1 MKRLHL
7 TPWRAVA
14 FVALVA
20 AASGGASAAVSVS
33 SGSIAACARH
43 TGGVLYLAAR
53 CAKHDERLK
62 WAITGPPGPNG
73 AQGAQGPP
81 GAQGAPG
88 PPGSPGVPAS
98 KLFAQV
104 RGDGTLAAS
113 SSGVQTARVGVGQ
126 YYVDLAGTSRIALR
140 LCKRAGFR
148 PAQAARLAMGT
159 GQPTPTSSRGDYLL
173 EWLSLRRHGARLDD
187 QPERAGRLRVSDRG
201 AVLSPAPT
209 RMRSHPTLQNGHDED
224 ELPTR

>member
-73 AQGAQGPP
+73 AQGPP

-126 YYVDLAGTSRIALR
+126 YYVDLGQDITDCVALVQEGGVPAGPGGSTGNGDGAAHANIFARGLPSRMAFPQATR
-140 LCKRAGFR
+140 CSSRRPTRAGW
-148 PAQAARLAMGT
+148 
-159 GQPTPTSSRGDYLL
+159 PTPRFRSGCCAEPRANQDEIGYNSI
-173 EWLSLRRHGARLDD
+173 EGA
-187 QPERAGRLRVSDRG
+187 
-201 AVLSPAPT
+201 
-209 RMRSHPTLQNGHDED
+209 
-224 ELPTR
+224 

>member
-20 AASGGASAAVSVS
+20 GASGGASAAVSVS

-81 GAQGAPG
+81 GASG
-88 PPGSPGVPAS
+88 PPGSPGVPTS

-104 RGDGTLAAS
+104 HGDGTLAAS

-126 YYVDLAGTSRIALR
+126 YYVDFGQEITDCVALVQEGGVPAGPGGSTGNADGAAHANIFGAGTTFSN
-140 LCKRAGFR
+140 GF
-148 PAQAARLAMGT
+148 P
-159 GQPTPTSSRGDYLL
+159 SGDTVL
-173 EWLSLRRHGARLDD
+173 
-187 QPERAGRLRVSDRG
+187 VS
-201 AVLSPAPT
+201 T
-209 RMRSHPTLQNGHDED
+209 TNQNGLADSAFQIGA
-224 ELPTR
+224 LC

>member
-20 AASGGASAAVSVS
+20 AASGVASATVSVS

-43 TGGVLYLAAR
+43 AGGVLYLAAM

-62 WAITGPPGPNG
+62 WAITGPPGLNG

-104 RGDGTLAAS
+104 RDDGRLAAS

-126 YYVDLAGTSRIALR
+126 YYVDFGQDITDCVALVQEGGVPAGPGGSTGNADGAARANILGAGTTFSNGFPSGDTVLVSTTNQSGLADSAFQIGAL
-140 LCKRAGFR
+140 C
-148 PAQAARLAMGT
+148 
-159 GQPTPTSSRGDYLL
+159 
-173 EWLSLRRHGARLDD
+173 
-187 QPERAGRLRVSDRG
+187 
-201 AVLSPAPT
+201 
-209 RMRSHPTLQNGHDED
+209 
-224 ELPTR
+224 

>member
-20 AASGGASAAVSVS
+20 AASGGASAALSIS

-53 CAKHDERLK
+53 CAKHDEPLK
-62 WAITGPPGPNG
+62 WAIAGPPGPNG
-73 AQGAQGPP
+73 AQGPA
-81 GAQGAPG
+81 GAPG
-88 PPGSPGVPAS
+88 PPGSPGVSAS

-126 YYVDLAGTSRIALR
+126 YYVDFGEDITDCVALAQEGGVPAGPGGSTGNGDGAAHANIFGAGTTFSNGFPSGDTVLVSTTSQSGLVDSAFQIGV
-140 LCKRAGFR
+140 LC
-148 PAQAARLAMGT
+148 
-159 GQPTPTSSRGDYLL
+159 
-173 EWLSLRRHGARLDD
+173 
-187 QPERAGRLRVSDRG
+187 
-201 AVLSPAPT
+201 
-209 RMRSHPTLQNGHDED
+209 
-224 ELPTR
+224 